1 MPRKGKGQQANK
13 TVTGQQYGQSLEQ
26 EQAQDVIPLPKIEEP
41 PISTMRPGDMQLTGP
56 TSRPSESI
64 ITPAGGRPQSKPLS
78 SERKAQILAVLPAL
92 ELRASHRDSSFQ
104 LRKLVREMKATV
116 RVNQNNEIGS

>member
-1 MPRKGKGQQANK
+1 
-13 TVTGQQYGQSLEQ
+13 
-26 EQAQDVIPLPKIEEP
+26 
-41 PISTMRPGDMQLTGP
+41 MQLTGP